1 MKEISDVLKKNNI
14 RALNYEKLGNVII
27 VNSNK
32 GKFVIKKNNI
42 DSSIFEYLDNRSFK
56 EYPHTIFDSKY
67 IISKYEE
74 EDNIPNEQKMFDLI
88 NTISL
93 MHAKTSFYKE
103 VSDYEYKTIYEDLLN
118 NCEYLY
124 TYYNNYINI
133 IDNKI
138 VFGPSD
144 YTLSRGISF
153 IFKSIEN
160 TKSKM
165 QDWYKKVENLNK
177 MRVSIIHNNLDL
189 NHFIRNKNNYLI
201 SWDKSKIDI
210 PIYDLY
216 KLYNKYYLNYNFIE
230 LLKSYEKNYPLK
242 DYEKD
247 LLLILIN
254 MPNKITYTT
263 EYETCV
269 KINNEIDRLCKSNKL
284 KETLASS

>member
-1 MKEISDVLKKNNI
+1 MKEINDVLKRNNI
-14 RALNYEKLGNVII
+14 RALNYEKIGNVII

-32 GKFVIKKNNI
+32 GKYVIKKNNI
-42 DSSIFEYLDNRSFK
+42 DSEIFKYLNNRDFK
-56 EYPHTIFDSKY
+56 EYPHTIFDSDY
-67 IISKYEE
+67 IITTYEE
-74 EDNIPNEQKMFDLI
+74 EDSIPNEQKMFDLI
-88 NTISL
+88 NTVST

-124 TYYNNYINI
+124 IYYNDWINSV
-133 IDNKI
+133 DNRI

-144 YTLSRGISF
+144 CALGCGISF
-153 IFKSIEN
+153 ILKSIEN
-160 TKSKM
+160 TKSQIKE
-165 QDWYKKVENLNK
+165 WYKKVENLNK

-189 NHFIRNKNNYLI
+189 NHFIINKKNYLI

-210 PIYDLY
+210 PIFDLY

-254 MPNKITYTT
+254 MPNKIIYTD
-263 EYETCV
+263 EYNTCV
-269 KINNEIDRLCKSNKL
+269 NISNEIDRLYKSNKL
-284 KETLASS
+284 KETLVIN